1 MENHSLH
8 RGQSHL
14 TLEKKRPKTKEERE
28 REEEEEEKEEEE
40 HVHNEKKN
48 KKKKIKT
55 NQKKQ
60 PSSLP
65 SLRERSGIGTIL
77 NQYNQKKIA
86 NKDKTRH

>member
-48 KKKKIKT
+48 KKKTIKT
-55 NQKKQ
+55 NKKTSLAASH
-60 PSSLP
+60 PSTKDQVF
-65 SLRERSGIGTIL
+65 GCIL
-77 NQYNQKKIA
+77 IKK
-86 NKDKTRH
+86 